1 MSVRIEWMS
10 ATSTQIE
17 IIAPGE
23 DWIGAEHQEP
33 DQYVLA
39 ISGDEC
45 TAIEGDVDDLK
56 ALANRIL
63 DALPA

>member
-10 ATSTQIE
+10 AACTQIE

-23 DWIGAEHQEP
+23 DWIGADYQEP

-45 TAIEGDVDDLK
+45 TAIEGDVEDLRNI
-56 ALANRIL
+56 AHRIL
-63 DALPA
+63 AALPS